1 MAAVTL
7 PQVSTTSPSSPAH
20 SQGVLSPAHSAKRA
34 VSSPSLLGASSR
46 PGARGH
52 LLKLPS
58 ICSSSS
64 SATCGDELGAEHA
77 AFMETFGWLAV
88 EKPRTPNFQVK
99 LAAILETFKF
109 FKELDPNVQ
118 ANLPSVI
125 STMSKRSGTVL
136 FREGD
141 LPGNCY
147 IVLSGGATIF
157 VKTEE
162 DSAGDASPRTS
173 GIKTVEGFST
183 YGEDSKFGT
192 QIGLLGPGTL
202 IGELALVNDQ
212 PRSATVRCAQDTD
225 FLVIRR
231 SDFDNILKEDMVKKG
246 DVKLRFLMEHVPGMR
261 AVAVPK
267 SGTVKPHASYFFTKA
282 SFQRGHC
289 FFKEG
294 AVAEQSIIVMYKG
307 SAECRRCELAP
318 PGVGAP
324 LPSALST
331 PLLHEEV
338 PGGAKLGNYRRTPGM
353 ISRSGYKARLKS
365 LAREQELD
373 ETINRLGVLMPG
385 SIFGSLPFQEKEP
398 FTVTVTS
405 QQCEVFVCSGPELS
419 KLPRKLLD
427 TIREYLAHAATW
439 RLKHHVRSQDFRK
452 SRPLDKLVKK
462 RPLLRVTSSPAV

>member
-1 MAAVTL
+1 V
-7 PQVSTTSPSSPAH
+7 
-20 SQGVLSPAHSAKRA
+20 GDD
-34 VSSPSLLGASSR
+34 LG
-46 PGARGH
+46 G
-52 LLKLPS
+52 
-58 ICSSSS
+58 
-64 SATCGDELGAEHA
+64 EHA
-77 AFMETFGWLAV
+77 AFVDTFGWLAG
-88 EKPRTPNFQVK
+88 EKPTSPNFQGR
-99 LAAILETFKF
+99 AASILETFKF
-109 FKELDPNVQ
+109 FEELDPTVQ
-118 ANLPSVI
+118 ANLPGVI

-147 IVLSGGATIF
+147 IVLSGAATIF

-162 DSAGDASPRTS
+162 DSAGDSSPSRTS

-183 YGEDSKFGT
+183 YGEDSKFGA

-231 SDFDNILKEDMVKKG
+231 SDFDNILKEDMVRKG
-246 DVKLRFLMEHVPGMR
+246 DEKLRFLMEHVPGMR

-267 SGTVKPHASYFFTKA
+267 SGTVKPHASYFFTKS
-282 SFQRGHC
+282 SFPRGHC
-289 FFKEG
+289 FFQEG
-294 AVAEQSIIVMYKG
+294 SVAEPGIMVMYKG
-307 SAECRRCELAP
+307 SAECRRRELAP
-318 PGVGAP
+318 PGIGAP

-331 PLLHEEV
+331 PLLHEEL
-338 PGGAKLGNYRRTPGM
+338 PDGAKLGNYRRTPSM
-353 ISRSGYKARLKS
+353 ISRSSYRARLKS

-373 ETINRLGVLMPG
+373 ETMNRLGVLMPG

-405 QQCEVFVCSGPELS
+405 QQCEVFICSGSELV

-452 SRPLDKLVKK
+452 SRPLDKLAKK

>member
-1 MAAVTL
+1 
-7 PQVSTTSPSSPAH
+7 
-20 SQGVLSPAHSAKRA
+20 
-34 VSSPSLLGASSR
+34 
-46 PGARGH
+46 
-52 LLKLPS
+52 
-58 ICSSSS
+58 
-64 SATCGDELGAEHA
+64 
-77 AFMETFGWLAV
+77 METFGWLAG
-88 EKPRTPNFQVK
+88 EKPTSPNFQDR
-99 LAAILETFKF
+99 AASILETFKF
-109 FKELDPNVQ
+109 FKELSPSVQ

-147 IVLSGGATIF
+147 IVLSGEATIF

-162 DSAGDASPRTS
+162 DLAGDASPDKTVRIS
-173 GIKTVEGFST
+173 GIKTVEGFSM

-192 QIGLLGPGTL
+192 EIGLLGPGTL

-212 PRSATVRCAQDTD
+212 PRSATVRCAKDTD

-231 SDFDNILKEDMVKKG
+231 SDFDNLLKEDMVKKG

-267 SGTVKPHASYFFTKA
+267 SGTVKPHASYFFTKS

-294 AVAEQSIIVMYKG
+294 SVAEQSIMVMYKG
-307 SAECRRCELAP
+307 SVECCRRELAP
-318 PGVGAP
+318 TGVGAA

-331 PLLHEEV
+331 PVLYEEV
-338 PGGAKLGNYRRTPGM
+338 PGGAKLGNYRRTPSM
-353 ISRSGYKARLKS
+353 ISRSGYKAQLKS
-365 LAREQELD
+365 LARVQELD

-405 QQCEVFVCSGPELS
+405 QQCEVFICSGPELS

-452 SRPLDKLVKK
+452 SRPLDKLAKK